1 MILLKNTNKFLLGI
15 VGLLIFT
22 SSCDKE
28 DSLSVKTI
36 DVEKKAKIENVELNK
51 NYKSKVAEGPSYMGS
66 DMTIEW
72 KYVGLEAESV
82 DWWYRKVGGQASY
95 LIGSG
100 STMTFSALA
109 DTFYS
114 NDSHETSDFI
124 IYLKVCHKDGS
135 AYISMDYNIQKKGA
149 FKLIAES

>member
-1 MILLKNTNKFLLGI
+1 MILLKNTNKFLMGI

-22 SSCDKE
+22 SSCDKD
-28 DSLSVKTI
+28 DSLDVKAT
-36 DVEKKAKIENVELNK
+36 DVESKAKIESIELNN
-51 NYKSKVAEGPSYMGS
+51 NYKSNVAEGPSYMGS

-100 STMTFSALA
+100 STIIFSALA

-124 IYLKVCHKDGS
+124 IYLKVRHKDGS
-135 AYISMDYNIQKKGA
+135 KYVSPEYDIMKKGA
-149 FKLIAES
+149 FKLIATS